1 MKYFLDLDFQ
11 DNKLT
16 VLEAYINLL
25 KKTRKRH
32 LKSNCETIIFEKDQY
47 KIVFSGCFSFSLF
60 DKTRNRNKPVDFE
73 YLLEKYSIQEI
84 KDIIDSKN
92 TTYQCLSTMT
102 AFVYNGN
109 DKKQVS
115 HLLRHPLDTIAQ
127 SFGHLRDAF
136 LIDTKMEIF

>member
-16 VLEAYINLL
+16 VLEAYVNFL

-60 DKTRNRNKPVDFE
+60 ASCFSRALTLFF
-73 YLLEKYSIQEI
+73 S
-84 KDIIDSKN
+84 
-92 TTYQCLSTMT
+92 
-102 AFVYNGN
+102 A
-109 DKKQVS
+109 VS
-115 HLLRHPLDTIAQ
+115 
-127 SFGHLRDAF
+127 
-136 LIDTKMEIF
+136 